1 MKILQLRWY
10 KIRNFF
16 TLSRRIMLLV
26 AGLLII
32 LGFSQAA
39 LISIVARINI
49 PQTIQEEFLSPT
61 QLPPTVKSTSNQIDV
76 QPTPLEVADSTE
88 GVLLQ
93 DVILR
98 QVQSISLLMAGVTAI
113 IGILGARWITQK
125 ALSPV
130 NRLRQMVKNIQ
141 VDTLSQRVPLDG
153 PPDQVKDLAEAFNHA
168 LERLEKAFEMQG
180 RFVADASHEMRTPL
194 ATMRTNLEVLQL
206 DPKATLSDYKEMS
219 VTLTRTLDRLERL
232 SNDLLLLARG
242 ELEVHKVPVNI
253 EALLTEVVQNL
264 MPFAKE
270 NHVIINMKV
279 QEGAVVLADERLLG
293 IAFGNLIDNGI
304 RYNRSGGSVEIT
316 VFGVDNGLTVQIQ
329 DTGEGIPSEELPKIF
344 DRFYRVEKSRT
355 RYRGGAG
362 LGLAICEHIIKL
374 HGGHI
379 KASSTVG
386 EGSNFIIW
394 LPSIASTSFDP
405 GLTES

>member
-76 QPTPLEVADSTE
+76 QPTPLEVTDSTE

-329 DTGEGIPSEELPKIF
+329 DTGEGIPSEELPRIF

>member
-76 QPTPLEVADSTE
+76 QPTPLEVTDSTE

-113 IGILGARWITQK
+113 IGILGARWITHK

-130 NRLRQMVKNIQ
+130 NRLSQMVKNIQ

-153 PPDQVKDLAEAFNHA
+153 PPDQVKDLAEAFNQT
-168 LERLEKAFEMQG
+168 LERLAQAFEMQG

-329 DTGEGIPSEELPKIF
+329 DTGEGIPSEELPRIF

-394 LPSIASTSFDP
+394 LPSIASTSIDP
-405 GLTES
+405 ILTES

>member
-76 QPTPLEVADSTE
+76 QPTPLEVTDSTE

-113 IGILGARWITQK
+113 IGILGAQWITQK

-405 GLTES
+405 VLTES

>member
-49 PQTIQEEFLSPT
+49 PQTIQEEMLSPT
-61 QLPPTVKSTSNQIDV
+61 QLPPTLESTDNQIDV
-76 QPTPLEVADSTE
+76 QPTPLEVTDSTE

-93 DVILR
+93 DVVLR

-141 VDTLSQRVPLDG
+141 VETLNQRVPLDG

-270 NHVIINMKV
+270 YHVIINMKV

-329 DTGEGIPSEELPKIF
+329 DTGEGIPSEELPRIF

-362 LGLAICEHIIKL
+362 LGLAICEHIVKL

-405 GLTES
+405 VLTES

>member
-1 MKILQLRWY
+1 
-10 KIRNFF
+10 
-16 TLSRRIMLLV
+16 V

-76 QPTPLEVADSTE
+76 QPTPHEVTDSTE

-232 SNDLLLLARG
+232 LNDLLLLARG
-242 ELEVHKVPVNI
+242 ELEVHKVPVNL

-264 MPFAKE
+264 MSFAKE
-270 NHVIINMKV
+270 NHVIVNMKV

>member
-76 QPTPLEVADSTE
+76 QPTPLEVTDSTE

-232 SNDLLLLARG
+232 LNDLLLLARG
-242 ELEVHKVPVNI
+242 ELEVHKVPVNL

-264 MPFAKE
+264 MSFAKE
-270 NHVIINMKV
+270 NHVIVNMKV

-329 DTGEGIPSEELPKIF
+329 DTGEGIPSEELPRIF

-405 GLTES
+405 VLTES

>member
-76 QPTPLEVADSTE
+76 QPTPLEVTDSTE

-232 SNDLLLLARG
+232 LNDLLLLARG
-242 ELEVHKVPVNI
+242 ELEVHKVPVNL

-264 MPFAKE
+264 MSFAKE
-270 NHVIINMKV
+270 NHVIVNMKV

-405 GLTES
+405 VLTES

>member
-49 PQTIQEEFLSPT
+49 PQTIQEEMLSPT
-61 QLPPTVKSTSNQIDV
+61 QLPPTLEATDNQIDV
-76 QPTPLEVADSTE
+76 QPTPLEVTDSTE

>member
-49 PQTIQEEFLSPT
+49 PQTIQEEMLSPT

-76 QPTPLEVADSTE
+76 QPTPLEVTDSTE

>member
-76 QPTPLEVADSTE
+76 QPTPHEVTDSTE

-270 NHVIINMKV
+270 YHVIINMKV

>member
-76 QPTPLEVADSTE
+76 QPTPLEVTDSTE

>member
-76 QPTPLEVADSTE
+76 QPTPHEVTDSTE

-93 DVILR
+93 EVILR

-329 DTGEGIPSEELPKIF
+329 DTGEGIPSEELPRIF

-362 LGLAICEHIIKL
+362 LGLAICDHIIKL

-394 LPSIASTSFDP
+394 LPSIASNYFDP
-405 GLTES
+405 VLTES

>member
-76 QPTPLEVADSTE
+76 QPTPLEVTDSTE

-113 IGILGARWITQK
+113 IGILGAQWITQK

-270 NHVIINMKV
+270 YHVIINMKV

-329 DTGEGIPSEELPKIF
+329 DTGEGIPSEELPRIF

-405 GLTES
+405 VLTES

>member
-1 MKILQLRWY
+1 
-10 KIRNFF
+10 
-16 TLSRRIMLLV
+16 MLLV

-76 QPTPLEVADSTE
+76 QPTPLEVTDSTE

-113 IGILGARWITQK
+113 IGILGAQWITQK

-141 VDTLSQRVPLDG
+141 VDTLNQRVPLDG

-329 DTGEGIPSEELPKIF
+329 DTGEGIPSEELPRIF

-405 GLTES
+405 VLTES

>member
-76 QPTPLEVADSTE
+76 QPTPHEVTDSTE

-329 DTGEGIPSEELPKIF
+329 DTGEGIPSEELPRIF

>member
-1 MKILQLRWY
+1 
-10 KIRNFF
+10 
-16 TLSRRIMLLV
+16 MLLV

-76 QPTPLEVADSTE
+76 QPTPHEVTDSTE

-329 DTGEGIPSEELPKIF
+329 DTGEGIPSEELPRIF

-405 GLTES
+405 VLTES

>member
-1 MKILQLRWY
+1 MELCHPYRPWAVVVYTIC
-10 KIRNFF
+10 IIA
-16 TLSRRIMLLV
+16 LS
-26 AGLLII
+26 
-32 LGFSQAA
+32 SCNDD
-39 LISIVARINI
+39 S
-49 PQTIQEEFLSPT
+49 LSPA
-61 QLPPTVKSTSNQIDV
+61 LAGDETVSGEI
-76 QPTPLEVADSTE
+76 
-88 GVLLQ
+88 
-93 DVILR
+93 VISGDE
-98 QVQSISLLMAGVTAI
+98 QQ
-113 IGILGARWITQK
+113 W
-125 ALSPV
+125 
-130 NRLRQMVKNIQ
+130 N
-141 VDTLSQRVPLDG
+141 VPL
-153 PPDQVKDLAEAFNHA
+153 
-168 LERLEKAFEMQG
+168 
-180 RFVADASHEMRTPL
+180 
-194 ATMRTNLEVLQL
+194 
-206 DPKATLSDYKEMS
+206 
-219 VTLTRTLDRLERL
+219 
-232 SNDLLLLARG
+232 
-242 ELEVHKVPVNI
+242 
-253 EALLTEVVQNL
+253 
-264 MPFAKE
+264 
-270 NHVIINMKV
+270 

-304 RYNRSGGSVEIT
+304 RYNRSAGSVEIT

>member
-76 QPTPLEVADSTE
+76 QPTPLEVTDSTE

-329 DTGEGIPSEELPKIF
+329 DTGEGIPSEELPRIF

-405 GLTES
+405 VLTES

>member
-76 QPTPLEVADSTE
+76 QHTPLEVTDSTE

-329 DTGEGIPSEELPKIF
+329 DTGEGIPSEELPRIF

-405 GLTES
+405 VLTES

>member
-76 QPTPLEVADSTE
+76 QHTPLEVTDSTE

-141 VDTLSQRVPLDG
+141 VETLNQRVPLDG

-329 DTGEGIPSEELPKIF
+329 DTGEGIPSEELPRIF

-405 GLTES
+405 VLTES

>member
-76 QPTPLEVADSTE
+76 QPTPLEVTDSTE

-206 DPKATLSDYKEMS
+206 DPKATLSDYKEMI

-329 DTGEGIPSEELPKIF
+329 DTGEGIPSEELPRIF

-405 GLTES
+405 VLTES

>member
-76 QPTPLEVADSTE
+76 QPTPLEVTDSTE

-113 IGILGARWITQK
+113 IGILGAQWITQK

-329 DTGEGIPSEELPKIF
+329 DTGEGIPSEELPRIF

-405 GLTES
+405 VLTES

>member
-1 MKILQLRWY
+1 MKIFQLQWQ

-16 TLSRRIMLLV
+16 TLSRRLMLLV

-39 LISIVARINI
+39 LISIVTRINI
-49 PQTIQEEFLSPT
+49 PQTIQEEMLSPT
-61 QLPPTVKSTSNQIDV
+61 QLPPTVKSTDNQIDV
-76 QPTPLEVADSTE
+76 QPTPFEVPNSTE
-88 GVLLQ
+88 GKLLQ
-93 DVILR
+93 DVVLR
-98 QVQSISLLMAGVTAI
+98 QVQSISLLMAGVIAI

-130 NRLRQMVKNIQ
+130 NRLSQMVKNIQ
-141 VDTLSQRVPLDG
+141 VETLNQRVPLDG

-194 ATMRTNLEVLQL
+194 ATMRTNLEVIQQ
-206 DPKATLSDYKEMS
+206 DSHATLSDYKEMS
-219 VTLTRTLDRLERL
+219 VTLVRTVDRLERL

-242 ELEVHKVPVNI
+242 ELEVHKAPVNI
-253 EALLTEVVQNL
+253 GALLTEVVQNL

-270 NHVIINMKV
+270 NHVVVYMKV
-279 QEGAVVLADERLLG
+279 QEEAVVLADERLLG
-293 IAFGNLIDNGI
+293 LAFGNLIDNGI
-304 RYNRSGGSVEIT
+304 RYNRSGGSVDIT
-316 VFGVDNGLTVQIQ
+316 AFDVNNELTVQIQ
-329 DTGEGIPSEELPKIF
+329 DTGEGIPSDELTKIF

-355 RYRGGAG
+355 RNRGGAG

-379 KASSTVG
+379 NVTSTLG
-386 EGSNFIIW
+386 EGSIFMIG
-394 LPSIASTSFDP
+394 LPSITSSSSDSD
-405 GLTES
+405 LTES

>member
-76 QPTPLEVADSTE
+76 QPTPLEVTDSTE

-113 IGILGARWITQK
+113 IGILGAQWITQK

-270 NHVIINMKV
+270 YHVIINMKV

-329 DTGEGIPSEELPKIF
+329 DTGEGIPSEELPRIF

-394 LPSIASTSFDP
+394 LPSIASTSIDP
-405 GLTES
+405 ILTES

>member
-76 QPTPLEVADSTE
+76 QPTPHEVTDSTE

-329 DTGEGIPSEELPKIF
+329 DTGEGIPSEELPRIF

-405 GLTES
+405 VLTES

>member
-76 QPTPLEVADSTE
+76 QHTPLEVTDSTE

-93 DVILR
+93 DVVLR

-130 NRLRQMVKNIQ
+130 NRLSQMVKDIQ
-141 VDTLSQRVPLDG
+141 VETLNQRVPLDG

-168 LERLEKAFEMQG
+168 LERLEQAFEMQG

-194 ATMRTNLEVLQL
+194 ATMRTNLEVIQQ
-206 DPKATLSDYKEMS
+206 DPNATLPDYKEMS
-219 VTLTRTLDRLERL
+219 VTL
-232 SNDLLLLARG
+232 
-242 ELEVHKVPVNI
+242 I
-253 EALLTEVVQNL
+253 
-264 MPFAKE
+264 
-270 NHVIINMKV
+270 
-279 QEGAVVLADERLLG
+279 
-293 IAFGNLIDNGI
+293 
-304 RYNRSGGSVEIT
+304 
-316 VFGVDNGLTVQIQ
+316 
-329 DTGEGIPSEELPKIF
+329 
-344 DRFYRVEKSRT
+344 
-355 RYRGGAG
+355 
-362 LGLAICEHIIKL
+362 
-374 HGGHI
+374 
-379 KASSTVG
+379 
-386 EGSNFIIW
+386 
-394 LPSIASTSFDP
+394 
-405 GLTES
+405 